1 MELLW
6 AVVGWIVG
14 IGLNAVV
21 HELPRSQQLFV
32 RPRCPHCE
40 APLLAAA
47 FTIAAP
53 SRRAACP
60 GCQAPGVDAAHT
72 LEWPTALVFGALAW
86 CFGASL
92 PLAVYSLYVIFLL
105 VVLVI
110 DLRHRWV
117 YTVVCYPAILA
128 AVVLTAVLQGTSWA
142 GAAGALAGG
151 GLFFLLY
158 WLGRLIYRG
167 QEPMGIG
174 DITIAAMI
182 GGMVGPERILVAL
195 FLGGLLVAGVSVV
208 LLLLRRARARD
219 FIPYGAGLCLGALIT
234 LFTGC
239 LSGG

>member
-1 MELLW
+1 MGLHRRLLSW
-6 AVVGWIVG
+6 
-14 IGLNAVV
+14 
-21 HELPRSQQLFV
+21 
-32 RPRCPHCE
+32 
-40 APLLAAA
+40 
-47 FTIAAP
+47 
-53 SRRAACP
+53 
-60 GCQAPGVDAAHT
+60 
-72 LEWPTALVFGALAW
+72 
-86 CFGASL
+86 
-92 PLAVYSLYVIFLL
+92 
-105 VVLVI
+105 
-110 DLRHRWV
+110 
-117 YTVVCYPAILA
+117 ILA
-128 AVVLTAVLQGTSWA
+128 AVVLTAVLQGTWWT

-167 QEPMGIG
+167 QEPMGVG

>member
-21 HELPRSQQLFV
+21 HELPRSHRLFA
-32 RPRCPHCE
+32 RPRCVQCD
-40 APLLAAA
+40 APLLLTAL
-47 FTIAAP
+47 TIVAP
-53 SRRAACP
+53 RIRRACRTCHTLA
-60 GCQAPGVDAAHT
+60 VDPAHT
-72 LEWPTALVFGALAW
+72 LEWPTALLFGTLAW
-86 CFGASL
+86 CFGAGL
-92 PLAVYSLYVIFLL
+92 PLAVYSLYGVLLL
-105 VVLVI
+105 VVLTI

-117 YTVVCYPAILA
+117 YSVVCYPGILA
-128 AVVLTAVLQGTSWA
+128 GIVLTGLVA
-142 GAAGALAGG
+142 GIWWTGLVGALAGG

-158 WLGRLIYRG
+158 WLGRLVYRG
-167 QEPMGIG
+167 QEPMGGG

-182 GGMVGPERILVAL
+182 GGMVGADRILVAL

-208 LLLLRRARARD
+208 LLVLRRARARD

-239 LSGG
+239 LPVG